1 MDIVITAWALD
12 SYLEL
17 KHSHAF
23 TDSEYKVTIRPD
35 VILLKTYPQDPKFLN
50 SKFWSIAT
58 DGKGSKVSDGFKMKW
73 HQIGA
78 GKVQMRLPVGLLF
91 AEFYLCEAYIKTD
104 PKKEKRMMAKF
115 KTHLELIRR
124 GQFTECGRLS

>member
-1 MDIVITAWALD
+1 MDIIITAWALN
-12 SYLEL
+12 SYLNL
-17 KHSHAF
+17 KHTHVF
-23 TDSEYKVTIRPD
+23 THQEYKGTIRPD
-35 VILLKTYPQDPKFLN
+35 LELLKTYPADVKFQN

-73 HQIGA
+73 HQIGP
-78 GKVQMRLPVGLLF
+78 GKVQMRLPIGMF
-91 AEFYLCEAYIKTD
+91 AEAYLCEAYVKTN

-124 GQFTECGRLS
+124 DQFIECGRLS